1 MLDRTFITGATGVV
15 GSHLLSALIAQSDD
29 VVALVRTNSA
39 VRKVRTAGATGVVG
53 NVTKPYDLA
62 DAMWGCETVFHV
74 AGVNEGCPRRAA
86 RMDAVN
92 IEGAVNVVEAAA
104 SAGVK
109 RVVLT
114 SSVAAIGEES
124 GTIGT
129 EQTIHS
135 GSYVSAYARSKHLG
149 EQAAMQAAVDKDIDL
164 VVVNPASV
172 QGPGRATG
180 SAELL
185 LRAMRSKRPWLVDV
199 TVSIIDTEDCT
210 NGHILAATNGK
221 AGERYILSG
230 ATISVAEIVEIL
242 SGLADAP
249 IRPRWLSEGVVRSLG
264 MPLSRFAASVG
275 RSKSICPDLVRSLL
289 HGHRYDNSKSKSD
302 LGLEYTPI
310 EDTFAK
316 TIAWFHAEGLIG

>member
-1 MLDRTFITGATGVV
+1 MV
-15 GSHLLSALIAQSDD
+15 GSHLLDALIAQSDE

-39 VRKVRTAGATGVVG
+39 VRKVRTAGATGVIG

-62 DAMWGCETVFHV
+62 EAMWGCDTVFHV
-74 AGVNEGCPRRAA
+74 AGVNQGCPRKTA
-86 RMDAVN
+86 RMEAVN
-92 IEGAVNVVEAAA
+92 IQGAVNIVEAAA
-104 SAGVK
+104 TAGVK

-114 SSVAAIGEES
+114 SSVASIGEES

-129 EQTIHS
+129 EQTIHG

-149 EQAAMQAAVDKDIDL
+149 EQAAMRAAVDNDIEL

-199 TVSIIDTEDCT
+199 AVSIVDTEDCT

-230 ATISVAEIVEIL
+230 ATISVREIVKIL
-242 SGLADAP
+242 SGLTDAP
-249 IRPRWLSEGVVRSLG
+249 IRPHWLSEGVVSLLG
-264 MPLSRFAASVG
+264 MPLSRFAFTVG
-275 RSKSICPDLVRSLL
+275 RSTSICPDLVRSLL
-289 HGHRYDNSKSKSD
+289 HGHRYDNSKSRSE

-310 EDTFAK
+310 EDTFAR
-316 TIAWFHAEGLIG
+316 TIAWFRSEGIMG